1 MNVKKAILA
10 SMIVSGMLVAVAG
23 PIPAGAEAAQEQK
36 QTDNKKVQIDNKL
49 AAKLQKAIK
58 QYAGKEI
65 KLKNVGEKIESSP
78 DGAKVES
85 VDGKYAILF
94 NVGSGGIWGIEE
106 IVTIDKISKED
117 QEKVLKVLKGAY
129 ANKTYNFNKEVIMH
143 RGYDGD
149 KEKLGVTL
157 SYKLTGKDFEV
168 YFFKEN
174 TPKMPKD
181 EVSAFEIRFT
191 KEELDPKLLETAT
204 KAVKTAFNHDLEVTA
219 ANLNRFTWT
228 LKDKDVSL
236 QMENGKVTNILHK
249 TRKAVTTNKEI
260 TENVAKEVVAPLAKE
275 LFNMDIA
282 GLEVKWDSTYKNY
295 YFLKGKQIELRVAL
309 DADKNVVFITS
320 GVSALY
326 GTPIGRL

>member
-1 MNVKKAILA
+1 MFGTL
-10 SMIVSGMLVAVAG
+10 AG

-65 KLKNVGEKIESSP
+65 KLKNVGEKIEFSP
-78 DGAKVES
+78 DGVKVES
-85 VDGKYAILF
+85 VDGTYAIRF
-94 NVGSGGIWGIEE
+94 NAGNSKIWQIEE
-106 IVTIDKISKED
+106 KVTIDKVSKED
-117 QEKVLKVLKGAY
+117 QDKVLKVLKGAY
-129 ANKTYNFNKEVIMH
+129 ANKTYDFNKEVIMQ

-149 KEKLGVTL
+149 KEKLGVPL

-174 TPKMPKD
+174 APQMPKD
-181 EVSAFEIRFT
+181 EVSAFEIKFT

-204 KAVKTAFNHDLEVTA
+204 KAIKTAFNHDLEVTSA
-219 ANLNRFTWT
+219 KLNRFTWT
-228 LKDKDVSL
+228 LHDKDVSL
-236 QMENGKVTNILHK
+236 QMENGKVTNLLHK

-260 TENVAKEVVAPLAKE
+260 TEKEAKEVVAPLAKQV
-275 LFNMDIA
+275 FNMDIA

-295 YFLKGKQIELRVAL
+295 YFVKGKKIELRVAL

-320 GVSALY
+320 GVGVLY
-326 GTPIGRL
+326 GTPLGML